1 MLAEDVEGHEDFW
14 LRFQATGAQ
23 SLMDY
28 FHQSATLREL
38 RLRHW
43 QPLRQVKLETEQIVQ
58 YNFFKMILQTWATH
72 SKAKSGAIIVS
83 EGHVKDPVWGGWRVQ
98 IVFYI

>member
-28 FHQSATLREL
+28 FHQLATFREM
-38 RLRHW
+38 RLHHR
-43 QPLRQVKLETEQIVQ
+43 QPLSQVKLETEQIVQ
-58 YNFFKMILQTWATH
+58 YSFLKSCKHEVHIQKQKVEQ
-72 SKAKSGAIIVS
+72 SKSQRAM
-83 EGHVKDPVWGGWRVQ
+83 
-98 IVFYI
+98 

>member
-1 MLAEDVEGHEDFW
+1 MFAEDVEGHEDFW

-58 YNFFKMILQTWATH
+58 YHFFKSCKHELHIQKQKVEQ
-72 SKAKSGAIIVS
+72 S
-83 EGHVKDPVWGGWRVQ
+83 
-98 IVFYI
+98 